1 MLKVF
6 YKKSNGELIGLRN
19 SDLSLEEG
27 LNLFISDNPKETTDT
42 VGVIEYNDIN
52 ANWSALIYDATTNT
66 IIPDPNNPANHPS
79 ATLALRTIPF
89 TDPVN
94 LK

>member
-6 YKKSNGELIGLRN
+6 YKKSTGQLVGFRN

-27 LNLFISDNPKETTDT
+27 LNLFLGDNPKETRDT
-42 VGVIEYNDIN
+42 VGVVEHDDPN
-52 ANWSALIYDATTNT
+52 ANWSTLIYDAATNT
-66 IIPDPNNPANHPS
+66 LIRDPDHPAGP
-79 ATLALRTIPF
+79 TLAVRTIPF